1 MPLKAGKGQ
10 PEETIYCNVIPANVG
25 MMAPQSKADALSGQL
40 EHRRDTLRLRRL
52 EPRPAVGPQLFERAE
67 ARLIGHARRA
77 FDPDRKTVE
86 TGTGVAGRVDRGDGR
101 TL

>member
-40 EHRRDTLRLRRL
+40 EHRSDTLRLRRL

-77 FDPDRKTVE
+77 FAPVTQIDIGKLDDHEIGSTKV
-86 TGTGVAGRVDRGDGR
+86 
-101 TL
+101 